1 MIAPHAPFYA
11 ADLPLLTAH
20 APLDLRSLTSLTPL
34 QGRVS
39 AIFSC
44 AFFHLFDEANQLQV
58 ARQFA
63 SLLSP
68 LLGSVIF
75 GAHTSML
82 VNGMRGT
89 SVGFEVFCHSPESWK
104 ELWDGI
110 VFEKG
115 TVSVEVGVK
124 LIDWGPGKG
133 IDDKLIWMSWSVTR
147 L

>member
-1 MIAPHAPFYA
+1 MP
-11 ADLPLLTAH
+11 DLPLLTAQ
-20 APLDLRSLTSLTPL
+20 APPELRSLTSLTPL

-39 AIFSC
+39 AIFAG
-44 AFFHLFDEANQLQV
+44 AFFHLFDEAKQLQG
-58 ARQFA
+58 ARQLA

-68 LLGSVIF
+68 LPGSVIF
-75 GAHTSML
+75 GAHSTML

-89 SVGFEVFCHSPESWK
+89 SGGFEVFCHSPESWK
-104 ELWDGI
+104 EVWDGI

-124 LIDWGPGKG
+124 LIEWGPGKG

-147 L
+147 H